1 MSATVI
7 TILILVILIALIL
20 IIPVIRVRS
29 AMKVVIKIFQ
39 AHDAT
44 NIQNA
49 RTSDELQLNPKKF
62 VERLFTLRDYKP
74 DAMKVLMESGVIK
87 TTEEGKLYLSET
99 TLNNS
104 RLKSFLEKQ

>member
-7 TILILVILIALIL
+7 TILIFVILIALIL

-39 AHDAT
+39 DYDAT
-44 NIQNA
+44 NIKNA
-49 RTSDELQLNPKKF
+49 RTSDELKLNPKKL

-74 DAMKVLMESGVIK
+74 DALKLLMESGVVK
-87 TTEEGKLYLSET
+87 TTEEGKLYLSEA